1 VKTLQMN
8 VTPKMAI
15 EWLKMNTANRPLR
28 RTGVDNF
35 HNLFNCGEWKLTHQG
50 IAFGADG
57 ILKDGAHR
65 LTFISELPPESVVPM
80 MVTHGMGNDTFG
92 AIDVGIRRTPSDE
105 MGIGQSLSAV
115 ATMLAKVYNSNQA
128 HRFTLPY
135 LRRFVDFSQPYHE
148 ELRTFCSTSGKT
160 FSSAPMQ
167 SAAIVQMARGHN
179 ADFVKAV
186 YRSLVLSDI
195 AAMTPTAQALFKQ
208 QVSGKAVGSRSI
220 DLFCRGLRVFNSML
234 PSTSRIQIISAT
246 EVTADVRNFLF
257 TQIDAPKLT
266 KKDPRAGG
274 SMVAKPDAD
283 SKP

>member
-8 VTPKMAI
+8 VTPNMAI
-15 EWLKMNTANRPLR
+15 EWLKTNTVNRPLR
-28 RTGVDNF
+28 RSGIDYF
-35 HNLFNCGEWKLTHQG
+35 HNLYRCGEWKLTHQG
-50 IAFGADG
+50 IAFGIDEV
-57 ILKDGAHR
+57 LKDGQHR
-65 LTFISELPPESVVPM
+65 LTFISELPPGSVVPM
-80 MVTHGMGNDTFG
+80 MVTHGMRNDTFG
-92 AIDVGIRRTPSDE
+92 AIDVGMRRTPSDE
-105 MGIGQSLSAV
+105 MAIGQSLSAV
-115 ATMLAKVYNSNQA
+115 ASMLAKVYNSNQA

-135 LRRFVDFSQPYHE
+135 LRRFVDFAQPYHE
-148 ELRTFCSTSGKT
+148 ELRTFCSGNGKT
-160 FSSAPMQ
+160 FSAAPVQ
-167 SAAIVQMARGHN
+167 SAAVVQMARGHN

-186 YRSLVLSDI
+186 YRSLVLCDI

-208 QVSGKAVGSRSI
+208 QVSGKAAGARTV
-220 DLFCRGLRVFNSML
+220 DLFCRALRVFNSIL
-234 PSTSRIQIISAT
+234 PSASRIQIISAT